1 MTGVRIVTDSASDL
15 PQDVVDRLGI
25 AVVPLTIRFGDEE
38 FVDREELSA
47 EQFYERMEASEEL
60 PATAAP
66 SPGKFAAAFRRLKDE
81 GADSIVC
88 IDMSEELSAT
98 IQSART
104 AAKEVEGM
112 VDVVVV
118 DSKSITSGLA
128 VQVIEAAEMAA
139 DGRTPDDI
147 VARCA
152 DLASRTRIFG
162 GLDTLENL
170 KKGGR
175 IGGAQAMIGGLLSI
189 KPIVDI
195 STGRVEEAAKLR
207 TRKKEMLWLRDK
219 VFAAGDVEHLALPHG
234 YAPDYDEYVALFAD
248 RYGPGDFTTSIIG
261 ATIGAHGGP
270 RIVGASWIVP
280 EGATE

>member
-1 MTGVRIVTDSASDL
+1 VSIRVVTDSSCDL
-15 PQDVVDRLGI
+15 PQSLVDVLRI
-25 AVVPLTIRFGDEE
+25 EIVPLTIRFGDEE

-47 EQFYERMEASEEL
+47 EQFYARMEASEEL

-175 IGGAQAMIGGLLSI
+175 IGGAQHLLGNLLSI
-189 KPIVDI
+189 KPLIDV
-195 STGRVEEAAKLR
+195 STGRVEEAGKAR
-207 TRKKEMLWLRDK
+207 TRKKALQWLANRLLEEP
-219 VFAAGDVEHLALPHG
+219 AVERLS
-234 YAPDYDEYVALFAD
+234 V
-248 RYGPGDFTTSIIG
+248 
-261 ATIGAHGGP
+261 AHGGATDLDEFLDLIASRYP
-270 RIVGASWIVP
+270 RDQIRVGVIGAVIGTHAGPRVMGVTWQRP
-280 EGATE
+280 PGAT